1 MSAPNTRTIRRVEI
15 SAHGGPEVMSVI
27 STPLAGPAA
36 HEVMVELSA
45 VGVNLI
51 DTYHRKGVYPIS
63 LPSGLG
69 CEGAGRVVATGDAVT
84 EFSMGDRVA
93 FVMAMGS
100 YAEAINLP
108 ATSLVKIPD
117 GVSDDQAAAILLK
130 AMTVDYLFN
139 ESFPLKGGET
149 ILFHAAA
156 GGVGLVAC
164 QWAHHLGVRLI
175 GTASTDEKMALAR
188 DNGAAE
194 CVSSVSKNL
203 GEELRLLAPDA
214 GFPVIYDSIGQATYS
229 LSLSLLAPLGY
240 FVSFGNASGAIESVS
255 PGQLAAAGS
264 VYFTRPTLA
273 THIARPA
280 WMARS
285 AARVFELMRAGVLRA
300 EIHQTYGLDEVVRM
314 HQDLEARTTA
324 GSLLVK
330 P

>member
-203 GEELRLLAPDA
+203 GEELRLWRPMPA
-214 GFPVIYDSIGQATYS
+214 S
-229 LSLSLLAPLGY
+229 LSSMIVSDRRPIVSASACWHRLDILSALAMLRAPLKAFRLG
-240 FVSFGNASGAIESVS
+240 SWRQRDRSIS
-255 PGQLAAAGS
+255 PGPPW
-264 VYFTRPTLA
+264 RP
-273 THIARPA
+273 ISP
-280 WMARS
+280 
-285 AARVFELMRAGVLRA
+285 VRAGWRGRRRGCL
-300 EIHQTYGLDEVVRM
+300 
-314 HQDLEARTTA
+314 
-324 GSLLVK
+324 S
-330 P
+330 